1 MHSRCFRQPKNNFN
15 EIDISQGLDWEPPA
29 LSLHFLLAINDH
41 RSLKGAVL
49 AAENNFLEHNGVSHS
64 KLDCSLLMELVM
76 FGKRVKTFFGYSS
89 RFGKRHKSFLG
100 LILRF
105 TFTNL

>member
-15 EIDISQGLDWEPPA
+15 EIDISQDLDWEPPA

-64 KLDCSLLMELVM
+64 KLQFVNGTCDVREKGENVLWV
-76 FGKRVKTFFGYSS
+76 
-89 RFGKRHKSFLG
+89 
-100 LILRF
+100 
-105 TFTNL
+105 